1 LTQGPGQGV
10 QGVQGVLLLEGGAAF
25 FDRLF
30 ARVAGATRAIEL
42 RCFDWRDDETGEL
55 MAQALIAAADRG
67 VRVTVLKD
75 LVGATYEYYE
85 GSRQSFLHKTID
97 WRTRREAMLL
107 RLVYGRLA
115 WPRSRPNPLADAFL
129 AHPNITVE
137 GDRRRF
143 DHSKV
148 YVIDDEIL
156 FVGGVG
162 VGDDERLL
170 NLDFMIE
177 LDGAAYVERYRA
189 RDTGKA
195 AFDPDRGIDFLLHAV
210 AVHGRHDCPL
220 LAARLE
226 LLAAAESRITIEM
239 AYLGDPRVTD
249 VLVDAVKRG
258 VAVTLVTG
266 TRSNVIPD
274 LNLATC
280 DALLRRTGAPPHLR
294 VVLHDKPVHS
304 KVIVIDGA
312 IVDLGSTN
320 FTRPSHGG
328 YDEVDVYVRDAA
340 LAQAIEGAVERHVGG
355 GRLMAGRVPF
365 NRLRAALESAIAARQ
380 GRPKTT

>member
-1 LTQGPGQGV
+1 MMGDDL
-10 QGVQGVLLLEGGAAF
+10 LLLEGGEAF

-30 ARVAGATRAIEL
+30 ARVARATRSIEL

-55 MAQALIAAADRG
+55 AARALIAAADRG

-85 GSRQSFLHKTID
+85 GSQQSFLHKTID

-107 RLVYGRLA
+107 RLVYGRPA
-115 WPRSRPNPLADAFL
+115 WPRPRPNPLADAFL

-137 GDRRRF
+137 GHRRRF

-162 VGDDERLL
+162 VGDSERLL

-177 LDGAAYVERYRA
+177 LNGAAYVERYRA
-189 RDTGKA
+189 RDAGKA
-195 AFDPDRGIDFLLHAV
+195 AFDPGRAVDFLIHAV
-210 AVHGRHDCPL
+210 AVNGRRDCPL
-220 LAARLE
+220 LAARLG
-226 LLAAAESRITIEM
+226 LLAAAEARITIEM

-249 VLVDAVKRG
+249 ALVDAVNRG
-258 VAVTLVTG
+258 VALTLVTG

-280 DALLRRTGAPPHLR
+280 DALLRRTGAPPRLR

-304 KVIVIDGA
+304 KLIVIDGV

-320 FTRPSHGG
+320 FTRLSHGG
-328 YDEVDVYVRDAA
+328 YDEVDVYVRDAG
-340 LAQAIEGAVERHVGG
+340 LAQAIEEAVERHVGG
-355 GRLMAGRVPF
+355 GTLIEGRVPF
-365 NRLRAALESAIAARQ
+365 NRLLAAVESAVATRQ
-380 GRPKTT
+380 AHPKTT